1 MKYKIDA
8 IIPCAGNNKR
18 MHTKLPKALLKINGE
33 HSLNRQLYILSNY
46 IDKFYIIINNRPN
59 EKKKY
64 IKRIHKKYLDN
75 VIFVTSKAGSGDGRA
90 ILDGLNKIY
99 IFKKKFSNIFIC
111 WGDVYFKNDNLF
123 KKLND

>member
-33 HSLNRQLYILSNY
+33 HSLNRQLCLLSNY

-64 IKRIHKKYLDN
+64 IKRIHKKYLHN
-75 VIFVTSKAGSGDGRA
+75 VIFVTSKAGSGDGNYYR
-90 ILDGLNKIY
+90 NKT
-99 IFKKKFSNIFIC
+99 NI
-111 WGDVYFKNDNLF
+111 
-123 KKLND
+123 